1 MPYVPPAY
9 DALVSQ
15 LVALAQS
22 KLQVSVGGVAG
33 QPDLTE
39 GSDILT
45 QIESQAFLA
54 DFFNAALAQFYVD
67 HDFDQAMGAALVNL
81 LAPRGLTPIPA
92 GYAIVPVLCG
102 RNAQSTAGGA
112 PGGQVVIPAMI
123 PATPTTAGQA
133 GYRFLAADQT
143 GALTIAF
150 QAMQN
155 PYLPVGQAGVIPAGA
170 SATWVLA
177 VAEVAGSAG
186 NVAAG
191 AIRGIG
197 SAVLA
202 GLDTV
207 SNPPVSSTAAPTIGQ
222 GGTPGAATNPYAV
235 VARGQQG
242 RALMSATG
250 TTTTAPAVLTAINFN
265 SVTWQP
271 VDNASGY
278 DVLTLV
284 GASWMLLGAVGQST
298 TTLQDTG
305 QTPQAYSVPLVAD
318 ANAGAG
324 GTDPESDAVFR
335 ARAQATG
342 GTGGGGGGGT
352 DNALVTAALGVAGV
366 TAAFV
371 IDNPTAGTCT
381 LSYVAQPNPFPP
393 LLAQQL
399 GAQVDQAAAAG
410 AITTVQQ
417 LTPTLVAM
425 AYTYVPTRNAPATV
439 IANVNAAI
447 TAYFGTLAPG
457 QAVRDSALAAAMQ
470 AIGGVDHIGA
480 RTYTVTGGGVYTN
493 ADVGGQSGIL
503 YAAGPL
509 TVTTGT

>member
-1 MPYVPPAY
+1 MPYTPPAY

-22 KLQVSVGGVAG
+22 KAQVSVGGVAG

-67 HDFDQAMGAALVNL
+67 HDFDQALGAALANL
-81 LAPRGLTPIPA
+81 LAPRGLRPLPA
-92 GYAIVPVLCG
+92 GYAIAPVLCG
-102 RNAQSTAGGA
+102 RNAQSATL
-112 PGGQVVIPAMI
+112 GQPIVIPAAI
-123 PATPTTAGQA
+123 PATATTAGQT

-143 GALTIAF
+143 GAYTIAF

-177 VAEVAGSAG
+177 LAEVAGSAG

-222 GGTPGAATNPYAV
+222 GGTPGAATNQYAV

-242 RALMSATG
+242 RALMSAAG

-265 SVTWQP
+265 SVSWQP

-298 TTLQDTG
+298 TSLNDTG

-324 GTDPESDAVFR
+324 GTDAESDTAFR
-335 ARAQATG
+335 ARALANATV
-342 GTGGGGGGGT
+342 GGGGGSDG
-352 DNALVTAALGVAGV
+352 ALVAAALGIAGV

-371 IDNPTAGTCT
+371 VDNPTAGTCT

-399 GAQVDQAAAAG
+399 GVQVDQAAAAG
-410 AITTVQQ
+410 AMTTVQQ
-417 LTPTLVAM
+417 LMPTPVAV
-425 AYTYVPTRNAPATV
+425 AYTYVPTRNAPATT
-439 IANVNAAI
+439 ISNVNAVIA
-447 TAYFGTLAPG
+447 AYFGTLAPG

-470 AIGGVDHIGA
+470 AVVGVDHVVS

-493 ADVGGQSGIL
+493 ADTAGQSGIL
-503 YAAGPL
+503 YSAGPL
-509 TVTTGT
+509 TVTTGG

>member
-1 MPYVPPAY
+1 MPYTPPAY
-9 DALVSQ
+9 DALVAQ

-22 KLQVSVGGVAG
+22 KVQVSVGGVLG

-54 DFFNAALAQFYVD
+54 DFFNAALAQFYTD
-67 HDFDQAMGAALVNL
+67 HDFDQAIGAALANL
-81 LAPRGLTPIPA
+81 LAPRGLRPLPA
-92 GYAIVPVLCG
+92 GYAIAPVLCG
-102 RNAQSTAGGA
+102 RNTQSPTL
-112 PGGQVVIPAMI
+112 GQPVVIPAAI

-143 GALTIAF
+143 GAYTIAF

-155 PYLPVGQAGVIPAGA
+155 PYLPAGQAGVIPAGA

-177 VAEVAGSAG
+177 LAEVAGAAG

-207 SNPPVSSTAAPTIGQ
+207 SNPPVSSTAAPVIGQ
-222 GGTPGAATNPYAV
+222 GGTPGAATNQYAV

-242 RALMSATG
+242 RALMSAAG
-250 TTTTAPAVLTAINFN
+250 TTTTAPAVLTAVNDN
-265 SVTWQP
+265 TVTWQP

-298 TTLQDTG
+298 TSLNDTG

-324 GTDPESDAVFR
+324 GTDAESDTAFR
-335 ARAQATG
+335 ARALATA
-342 GTGGGGGGGT
+342 TAGGGGGGSDG
-352 DNALVTAALGVAGV
+352 ALVAAALGIAGV

-371 IDNPTAGTCT
+371 VDNPTAGTCA

-410 AITTVQQ
+410 AMTTVQQ
-417 LTPTLVAM
+417 LTPTPVAV
-425 AYTYVPTRNAPATV
+425 AYTYVPTRNAPATT
-439 IANVNAAI
+439 ISNVNAAI
-447 TAYFGTLAPG
+447 AAYFGTLAPG
-457 QAVRDSALAAAMQ
+457 QAVRDSTLAAAMV
-470 AIGGVDHIGA
+470 AAGGSGLDHLGN
-480 RTYTVTGGGVYTN
+480 RVYTVTGGGTFTN
-493 ADVGGQSGIL
+493 TDAPGQ
-503 YAAGPL
+503 AGLLFAIGPI
-509 TVTTGT
+509 TVTTGA

>member
-1 MPYVPPAY
+1 MPYTPPAY
-9 DALVSQ
+9 DALVAQ

-22 KLQVSVGGVAG
+22 KLQVSVGGVLG

-45 QIESQAFLA
+45 QIESQAFLQ
-54 DFFNAALAQFYVD
+54 DFFNAALAQFYTD
-67 HDFDQAMGAALVNL
+67 HDFDQATGAALANL
-81 LAPRGLTPIPA
+81 LAPRGLRPLPA
-92 GYAIVPVLCG
+92 CYAIVPVLCS
-102 RNAQSTAGGA
+102 RNAASATL
-112 PGGQVVIPAMI
+112 GQPVVIPPAI
-123 PATPTTAGQA
+123 PATPTTAGQT

-177 VAEVAGSAG
+177 VAEVAGNAG

-207 SNPPVSSTAAPTIGQ
+207 SNPPVSSTAAPTIAQ
-222 GGTPGAATNPYAV
+222 SGTPGAATNQYAV

-242 RALMSATG
+242 RALMSAAG

-265 SVTWQP
+265 SVSWQP

-298 TTLQDTG
+298 TSLNDTG
-305 QTPQAYSVPLVAD
+305 QTPQAYSVPLAAD

-324 GTDPESDAVFR
+324 GTDAESDTAFR
-335 ARAQATG
+335 ARALATA
-342 GTGGGGGGGT
+342 TAGGGGGGGS
-352 DNALVTAALGVAGV
+352 DGALVTAALGIAGV

-371 IDNPTAGTCT
+371 VDNPTAGTCT

-399 GAQVDQAAAAG
+399 GGQVDQAAAAG
-410 AITTVQQ
+410 AVTTVQQ
-417 LTPTLVAM
+417 LTPTPVAV
-425 AYTYVPTRNAPATV
+425 AYTYVPTRAAPATV
-439 IANVNAAI
+439 IANLNAVV

-457 QAVRDSALAAAMQ
+457 SAVRDSALAAAMQ
-470 AIGGVDHIGA
+470 AVTGVDHIVS

-493 ADVGGQSGIL
+493 ADVAGQSGIL
-503 YAAGPL
+503 YSAGPL
-509 TVTTGT
+509 TVTTGG

>member
-1 MPYVPPAY
+1 MPYTPPTY
-9 DALVSQ
+9 DNLVSQ
-15 LVALAQS
+15 LVALAQA
-22 KLQVSVGGVAG
+22 KPQVSVGGVPG

-67 HDFDQAMGAALVNL
+67 HDFDQATGAALANL
-81 LAPRGLTPIPA
+81 LAPRGLRPVPA
-92 GYAIVPVLCG
+92 GYAIAPVLCG
-102 RNAQSTAGGA
+102 RNAASATL
-112 PGGQVVIPAMI
+112 GQPVVIPAAL
-123 PATPTTAGQA
+123 PATPTTAGQT
-133 GYRFLAADQT
+133 GYRFLAVDQT

-177 VAEVAGSAG
+177 LAEVAGSAG

-222 GGTPGAATNPYAV
+222 GGTPGAATNQYAV

-242 RALMSATG
+242 RALMSAAG
-250 TTTTAPAVLTAINFN
+250 TTTTAPAVLTAVNYN
-265 SVTWQP
+265 AVTWQP

-284 GASWMLLGAVGQST
+284 GASWMLLGAVAQST
-298 TTLQDTG
+298 TSLNDTG
-305 QTPQAYSVPLVAD
+305 QTPQAYALPTIND

-324 GTDPESDAVFR
+324 GTDAESDTAFR
-335 ARAQATG
+335 ARTLATA
-342 GTGGGGGGGT
+342 TAGGGGGGGS
-352 DNALVTAALGVAGV
+352 DGALVTAALGIAGV

-371 IDNPTAGTCT
+371 VDNPTAGTCT

-410 AITTVQQ
+410 AVTTCQQ
-417 LTPTLVAM
+417 LTPTPVAV

-439 IANVNAAI
+439 IANLNAVV
-447 TAYFGTLAPG
+447 TAYLGTLAPG

-470 AIGGVDHIGA
+470 AVPGVDHIVS

-493 ADVGGQSGIL
+493 ADVVGQSGIL
-503 YAAGPL
+503 YSAGPL
-509 TVTTGT
+509 TVTTGG